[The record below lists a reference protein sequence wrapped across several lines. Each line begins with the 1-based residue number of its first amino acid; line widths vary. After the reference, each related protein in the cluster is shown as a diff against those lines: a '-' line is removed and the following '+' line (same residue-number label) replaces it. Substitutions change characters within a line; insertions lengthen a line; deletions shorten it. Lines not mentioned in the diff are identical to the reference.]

1 MKILQHSGWER
12 DSAPLEDPGD
22 VSRSLLDMARE
33 DGAELF
39 AIVDGARDDRLFRE
53 ISRGEVPHEPLYRG
67 EAEKFFAV
75 SPILVRCE
83 QGTRLFE
90 WLTDEAWGSDN
101 AMFLTSQQP
110 MDCLADHFVRFTVVR
125 TDGDPKMFFRFYD
138 PRVLQVYLPACSV
151 AEREAL
157 FGPADRLAVEASDGA
172 ELLVFDREGGGLGP
186 VPATAPLPEDVP
198 YITPA
203 QMDAFSEYMVREF
216 IEAMVLLLAKE
227 FPQRCEDLG
236 DRMRGLIRRSVQ
248 RASDHGV
255 LLECDVQR
263 YLQCL
268 LGRGEDFHEQPAVHD
283 ILTAEAVTGTVKMDR
298 VEAHYRELDKKVRPD
313 P

>member
-172 ELLVFDREGGGLGP
+172 ELLVFDREGGGRGP
-186 VPATAPLPEDVP
+186 GPGSAPLTRGRPLHHPCSDGRFFRIHGARVHRGHGA
-198 YITPA
+198 PA
-203 QMDAFSEYMVREF
+203 GEGVSPTLRGPGRPDAG
-216 IEAMVLLLAKE
+216 ADP
-227 FPQRCEDLG
+227 PQR
-236 DRMRGLIRRSVQ
+236 
-248 RASDHGV
+248 
-255 LLECDVQR
+255 
-263 YLQCL
+263 
-268 LGRGEDFHEQPAVHD
+268 PA
-283 ILTAEAVTGTVKMDR
+283 R
-298 VEAHYRELDKKVRPD
+298 Q
-313 P
+313 